1 MGLQQRIK
9 QLCVGAGLGVAAL
22 ALTACGGGSSGR
34 GGGVVILVHNGY
46 WGYYDGVEFC
56 DALNS
61 YCNTS
66 LAYGISDN
74 GLYYNGQ
81 YVSGTTSTGGGVTST
96 GGGTTSTGGGTTS
109 TGGTYIG
116 APVGSV
122 STGGTTTT
130 TSTGGAT
137 TSTGGYTYSTGGG
150 TTSTGSTT
158 GSTSTGGATTS
169 TGGYTY
175 STGSGATSTGGG
187 VTSTGGGTTSTGG
200 TTSSGYTNTT
210 TGIENSTTDTGMM
223 QAMVNMADVNAQAN
237 QMVTEFPISFEAA
250 RQLVQLQDKMQILQ
264 QNQELTGADQQAL
277 ASAALSVGKVSH
289 KDVVNALA
297 QYANGNKNALTNVE
311 LKYAKGIGLPQSYL
325 PMVRDQILPRLGVTL
340 PNN

>member
-1 MGLQQRIK
+1 MQKQIRGGGNLRSTSHKLNSQNSPRKILKMGIKEKSLTTKSKRGERMGLQQRIK

-96 GGGTTSTGGGTTS
+96 GGG
-109 TGGTYIG
+109 
-116 APVGSV
+116 
-122 STGGTTTT
+122 
-130 TSTGGAT
+130 
-137 TSTGGYTYSTGGG
+137 
-150 TTSTGSTT
+150 
-158 GSTSTGGATTS
+158 TTS

>member
-1 MGLQQRIK
+1 MKLQLKLK
-9 QLCVGAGLGVAAL
+9 QICVGAGLAVAAL
-22 ALTACGGGSSGR
+22 ALTACGGGASGA
-34 GGGVVILVHNGY
+34 GSGVAILVHNGC
-46 WGYYDGVEFC
+46 WGYYDGIDFC
-56 DALNS
+56 DRSNNYCGTGLN
-61 YCNTS
+61 
-66 LAYGISDN
+66 YGISSS

-81 YVSGTTSTGGGVTST
+81 STGGITSTGGGITSTGGGTGGTTSTGGGT
-96 GGGTTSTGGGTTS
+96 GGTTSTGGGTT
-109 TGGTYIG
+109 I
-116 APVGSV
+116 V
-122 STGGTTTT
+122 STGNPTMVSTGVAGGTTGGV
-130 TSTGGAT
+130 TSTGVA
-137 TSTGGYTYSTGGG
+137 GG
-150 TTSTGSTT
+150 TTSTG
-158 GSTSTGGATTS
+158 G
-169 TGGYTY
+169 
-175 STGSGATSTGGG
+175 
-187 VTSTGGGTTSTGG
+187 TGG

-264 QNQELTGADQQAL
+264 QNHELTGADQQAL

>member
-96 GGGTTSTGGGTTS
+96 GGGTTSTGGGVT
-109 TGGTYIG
+109 
-116 APVGSV
+116 
-122 STGGTTTT
+122 
-130 TSTGGAT
+130 
-137 TSTGGYTYSTGGG
+137 STGGG
-150 TTSTGSTT
+150 TTSTG
-158 GSTSTGGATTS
+158 GGVTSTGGGTTSTGGGTTSTGGGVTSTGGGTTSTGGGVTSTGGGTTS